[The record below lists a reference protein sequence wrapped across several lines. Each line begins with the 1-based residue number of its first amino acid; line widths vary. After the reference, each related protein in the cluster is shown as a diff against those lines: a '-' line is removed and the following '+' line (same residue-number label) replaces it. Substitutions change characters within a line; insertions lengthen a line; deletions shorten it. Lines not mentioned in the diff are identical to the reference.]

1 MISTR
6 LFWGVRRQ
14 VSRHSFKL
22 ARFGEEQRAGLRP
35 ARLLFWYNHEKPAT
49 P

>member
-6 LFWGVRRQ
+6 LFWAVRRQ
-14 VSRHSFKL
+14 VFRHSFKL
-22 ARFGEEQRAGLRP
+22 ACFGEEQRAGLRP
-35 ARLLFWYNHEKPAT
+35 ARLQFWYNDEKPAT